1 MENFVEQSSFVP
13 LNQTI
18 FTSDQQHMKEEDFPF
33 EVIDQSKPTSFLQ
46 DYHHLDHHHDH
57 TFDHHH
63 HHHGSSSS
71 NPLLSIQTMSSCN
84 NNAPFQHFSYQ
95 ENMVD
100 FYESKPQLMNHHHHP
115 YFTHDH
121 HHHNINVVDEHDPMG
136 MEHNNMM
143 MMMRMIPFDYPPK
156 EIIINKPMNF
166 VMQDE
171 VSCVSAD
178 NNDCYKA
185 MTFNKTKPF
194 LTRKLSSS
202 SSSST
207 TWKGNKK
214 TTLVKGQWTSEED
227 RVLIQ
232 LVEKYGLRKWSHIAQ
247 VLPGRIGKQCRER
260 WHNHL
265 RPDIKKETWSEEEDK
280 VLIESHKEIG
290 NKWAEI
296 AKRLPGRTEN
306 SIKNHWNATK
316 RRQFSKR
323 KCRSKYPRPSLLQ
336 DYIKSLDLGVLSS
349 SSVPARGR
357 RKEKKDVVVMVKKKK
372 EEAVEMYE
380 QDSVVPECHVFTDD
394 FGFDEKLLLEEG
406 CSIDS
411 LLDDIPQLGLD
422 AFVHGI

>member
-1 MENFVEQSSFVP
+1 MENFVDENGFAS
-13 LNQTI
+13 LNQNI
-18 FTSDQQHMKEEDFPF
+18 FTRDQEHMKEEDFPF
-33 EVIDQSKPTSFLQ
+33 EVVDQSKPTSFLQ
-46 DYHHLDHHHDH
+46 DFHHLDHDH
-57 TFDHHH
+57 QFDHH

-71 NPLLSIQTMSSCN
+71 HPLLSVQTTSSCI
-84 NNAPFQHFSYQ
+84 NNAPFEHCSYQ

-100 FYESKPQLMNHHHHP
+100 FYETKPNLMNHHHFQAVENS
-115 YFTHDH
+115 YFTRNH
-121 HHHNINVVDEHDPMG
+121 HHHQEINLVDEHDDPMDL
-136 MEHNNMM
+136 EQNNM
-143 MMMRMIPFDYPPK
+143 MMMRMIPFDYPPT
-156 EIIINKPMNF
+156 ETFKPMNF
-166 VMQDE
+166 VMPDE
-171 VSCVSAD
+171 ISCVSAD
-178 NNDCYKA
+178 NDCYRA
-185 MTFNKTKPF
+185 TSFNKTKPF

-202 SSSST
+202 SSSSS
-207 TWKGNKK
+207 WKETKK
-214 TTLVKGQWTSEED
+214 STLVKGQWTAEED

-265 RPDIKKETWSEEEDK
+265 RPDIKKETWSEEEDR
-280 VLIESHKEIG
+280 VLIEFHKEIG

-336 DYIKSLDLGVLSS
+336 DYIKSLNMGALMA

-357 RKEKKDVVVMVKKKK
+357 RRESNNKKKDVVVAVEEKKK
-372 EEAVEMYE
+372 EEEVYG
-380 QDSVVPECHVFTDD
+380 QDRIVPECVFTDD
-394 FGFDEKLLLEEG
+394 FGFNEKLLEEG

-411 LLDDIPQLGLD
+411 LLDDIPQPDID
-422 AFVHGI
+422 AFVHGL